1 MLNLSRSSFAPQAL
15 VLNPATAARLDAP
28 AGRAAYLQLRTL
40 APRRSWRAQHLFP
53 DGEGSALF
61 LGALHLLGGGTLG
74 ALEPVTTTAL
84 WRAGLLLSAQERASL
99 PKEIEGATAEVE
111 TADAPPR
118 PWLPPENAGATLWRR
133 LFSDF
138 DRLAAGPPHDP
149 PPGAIADFAAG
160 LPAWLPGLL
169 PADDVIAAAAVWRS
183 LWRADLLR
191 STEKGRGYTI
201 NNDPLGR
208 ALLRRLTPTMEKVV
222 GHPLRQSYSFAMHYE
237 PGAVLP
243 IHVDRLHCQYTLS
256 LLLDYLPASPDTRSA
271 ALSDGRSPWP
281 LEAEIDPNGPMTRYY
296 QAPGDG
302 LLFRGRELLHGR
314 PLLADGARS
323 LVLMLHWLDADFPDA
338 DMDRS

>member
-1 MLNLSRSSFAPQAL
+1 MLNLNRSSFAPRAL
-15 VLNPATAARLDAP
+15 TLNPATAARLDAP
-28 AGRAAYLQLRTL
+28 DGRAAYLQLRTL

-53 DGEGSALF
+53 DGEEGALF
-61 LGALHLLGGGTLG
+61 RGALHLLDGGALG
-74 ALEPVTTTAL
+74 ALEPATTTAL
-84 WRAGLLLSAQERASL
+84 WRAGLLLSAQERAGL
-99 PKEIEGATAEVE
+99 PAEAEGATPEVE

-118 PWLPPENAGATLWRR
+118 PWLPPETAGATLWRR
-133 LFSDF
+133 LFPDF

-149 PPGAIADFAAG
+149 PPGAVADFAAG

-169 PADDVIAAAAVWRS
+169 PAGDVVAAAGVWRS
-183 LWRADLLR
+183 LWRAGLLR
-191 STEKGRGYTI
+191 SVEEGRGYAV

-208 ALLRRLTPTMEKVV
+208 VLLRRLTPTMEKVV
-222 GHPLRQSYSFAMHYE
+222 GRPLRRSYSFAMHYE

-243 IHVDRLHCQYTLS
+243 THVDRLQCQYTLS
-256 LLLDYLPASPDTRSA
+256 LLLDYLPASPDGRSA

-281 LEAEIDPNGPMTRYY
+281 LEAEIKPNAPMTRYY

-302 LLFRGRELLHGR
+302 MLFRGRELRHGR
-314 PLLADGARS
+314 PVLTDGARS